1 MKHRYRA
8 RFRLLTIIQ
17 VMFLVASI
25 SLLAWTILVTDH
37 FAVPAVIAFV
47 VLLQIA
53 SLLHYV
59 ESHVDT
65 LEEFFAAV
73 NYGDFTRRFIEDD
86 VDVELK
92 GAFNRIIEKFQS
104 ARAERDVQAGYLE
117 TVVRHVPVPFIA
129 VKSDGSLSL
138 VNNPARRLTGLP
150 TLQHI
155 DQLAELDPKLPGL
168 LRNIEP
174 GQQQL
179 LQTKLREVPVELRV
193 SVAEIRLAGGVE
205 RLYSIENLSGEL
217 TAREASAWRNLI
229 RVLTH
234 EIMNTLT
241 PVTSLAQT
249 TRKMLDDPDA
259 ADDIREA
266 VTTIAR
272 RSEGLMNFVSRY
284 RELLN
289 VPQPDIGTV
298 AVAGALQ
305 SVAALLSDEL
315 QNVKLTIDVTPPTL
329 EVQADAQLLDQVLL
343 NLVRNAIDA
352 MQDTDSPQLDLSGRL
367 DYGRIVI
374 KVTDNGPGIAD
385 ESIGQIFVPF
395 FTTKRDG
402 SGIGLSLSRQIMT
415 AHGGDIVVTSDA
427 GGAVVSLVF

>member
-1 MKHRYRA
+1 MRNRYRA
-8 RFRLLTIIQ
+8 RFRFLTIIQ
-17 VMFLVASI
+17 VMLLVASI
-25 SLLAWTILVTDH
+25 TLLAWAIIATEH
-37 FAVPAVIAFV
+37 FAVPAVIAIV
-47 VLLQIA
+47 VLLQVV

-65 LEEFFAAV
+65 LEEFFTAV
-73 NYGDFTRRFIEDD
+73 NYEDFTRRFVEDD

-92 GAFNRIIEKFQS
+92 GAFNRIIRKFQN

-129 VKSDGSLSL
+129 VQSDGSLSL
-138 VNNPARRLTGLP
+138 VNNPARRLTGMPALH
-150 TLQHI
+150 HI
-155 DQLAELDPKLPGL
+155 DQLAELDPQLPAL
-168 LRNIEP
+168 MRNIEP

-179 LQTKLREVPVELRV
+179 LQTKLREVPAELRISV
-193 SVAEIRLAGGVE
+193 SEIRMSGDVE

-249 TRKMLDDPDA
+249 ATTLLDDPA
-259 ADDIREA
+259 AAEDIREA

-272 RSEGLMNFVSRY
+272 RSEGLMKFVARY
-284 RELLN
+284 RELLK
-289 VPQPDIGTV
+289 VPQPDISNVSV
-298 AVAGALQ
+298 AEALQ
-305 SVAALLSDEL
+305 NVGALLSDEL
-315 QNVKLTIDVTPPTL
+315 RALSFAIDVVPPSL
-329 EVQADAQLLDQVLL
+329 EVQADSQLLDQILL

-352 MQDTDSPQLDLSGRL
+352 MHETDSPQLALSGQL
-367 DYGRIVI
+367 DYGRVVI

-385 ESIGQIFVPF
+385 DLIEQIFVPF

-402 SGIGLSLSRQIMT
+402 SGIGLSLCRQIMT
-415 AHGGDIVVTSDA
+415 THGGDIVVNSDA
-427 GGAVVSLVF
+427 GGTTVSLVF

>member
-8 RFRLLTIIQ
+8 RFRLLTIVQ

-25 SLLAWTILVTDH
+25 SLLVWTIFFTDH

-47 VLLQIA
+47 VLLQVA

-73 NYGDFTRRFIEDD
+73 NYEDFTRRFVEGD

-92 GAFNRIIEKFQS
+92 VVFNRIIEKFQGV
-104 ARAERDVQAGYLE
+104 RAERDVQARYLE

-129 VKSDGSLSL
+129 VKSDGTLSL
-138 VNNPARRLTGLP
+138 VNHPARRLTGLSA
-150 TLQHI
+150 LQHI

-168 LRNIEP
+168 LRDIEP

-193 SVAEIRLAGGVE
+193 SVAEIRLAGDVE

-249 TRKMLDDPDA
+249 TRTMLDDPDA
-259 ADDIREA
+259 TDEIREA

-284 RELLN
+284 RELLK

-298 AVAGALQ
+298 AVAEALQ

-315 QNVKLTIDVTPPTL
+315 QNIKFTIDVTPPTL
-329 EVQADAQLLDQVLL
+329 EVPADAQLLDQVLL

-374 KVTDNGPGIAD
+374 KVTDNGSGIAD

-427 GGAVVSLVF
+427 GGTVVSLVF

>member
-1 MKHRYRA
+1 M
-8 RFRLLTIIQ
+8 L
-17 VMFLVASI
+17 LVASI
-25 SLLAWTILVTDH
+25 TLLAWAIIATEH
-37 FAVPAVIAFV
+37 FAVPAVIAIV
-47 VLLQIA
+47 VLLQVV

-65 LEEFFAAV
+65 LEEFFTAV
-73 NYGDFTRRFIEDD
+73 NYEDFTRRFVEDD

-92 GAFNRIIEKFQS
+92 GAFNRIIRKFQN

-129 VKSDGSLSL
+129 VQSDGSLSL
-138 VNNPARRLTGLP
+138 VNNPARRLTGMPALH
-150 TLQHI
+150 HI
-155 DQLAELDPKLPGL
+155 DQLAELDPQLPAL
-168 LRNIEP
+168 MRNIEP

-179 LQTKLREVPVELRV
+179 LQTKLREVPAELRISV
-193 SVAEIRLAGGVE
+193 SEIRMSGDVE

-249 TRKMLDDPDA
+249 ATTLLDDPA
-259 ADDIREA
+259 AAEDIREA

-272 RSEGLMNFVSRY
+272 RSEGLMKFVARY
-284 RELLN
+284 RELLK
-289 VPQPDIGTV
+289 VPQPDISNVSV
-298 AVAGALQ
+298 AEALQ
-305 SVAALLSDEL
+305 NVGALLSDEL
-315 QNVKLTIDVTPPTL
+315 RALSFAIDVVPPSL
-329 EVQADAQLLDQVLL
+329 EVQADSQLLDQILL

-352 MQDTDSPQLDLSGRL
+352 MHETDSPQLALSGQL
-367 DYGRIVI
+367 DYGRVVI

-385 ESIGQIFVPF
+385 DLIEQIFVPF

-402 SGIGLSLSRQIMT
+402 SGIGLSLCRQIMT
-415 AHGGDIVVTSDA
+415 THGGDIVVNSDA
-427 GGAVVSLVF
+427 GGTTVSLVF